1 MCVWNI
7 AENQCLA
14 RYGMLGGFAY
24 DAKMLDAQNL
34 VLACGDG
41 MIRVLTNQNRSLNL
55 KRHVWK
61 DSRKNV
67 SYR

>member
-1 MCVWNI
+1 MCL
-7 AENQCLA
+7 EHCKNQCLA

-41 MIRVLTNQNRSLNL
+41 MIRVLTNQN
-55 KRHVWK
+55 
-61 DSRKNV
+61 
-67 SYR
+67 